1 MRSGHFWMS
10 EILRKQLTKEIH
22 TEHVGV
28 GQACP
33 TFFLAWFVV
42 RKCKNHKKSYT

>member
-1 MRSGHFWMS
+1 MRSGQYSMS

-33 TFFLAWFVV
+33 TFLLA
-42 RKCKNHKKSYT
+42 